1 MITSL
6 LLVAALVALAIGG
19 VLLAEHAAELRQ
31 QDQLRVA
38 LARDALADR
47 ERAEREVAR
56 LIRARVEKYDRAA
69 EADRAARSRTLW
81 IRERRV

>member
-1 MITSL
+1 MITSLL
-6 LLVAALVALAIGG
+6 LLVAALVALAIGW
-19 VLLAEHAAELRQ
+19 VLLAEHTAELRQ

-56 LIRARVEKYDRAA
+56 LIRARLERYDRAA
-69 EADRAARSRTLW
+69 EADRAA
-81 IRERRV
+81 

>member
-6 LLVAALVALAIGG
+6 LLVAALVALAIGW
-19 VLLAEHAAELRQ
+19 VLLAEHTAELRQ

-69 EADRAARSRTLW
+69 A
-81 IRERRV
+81 RERRA